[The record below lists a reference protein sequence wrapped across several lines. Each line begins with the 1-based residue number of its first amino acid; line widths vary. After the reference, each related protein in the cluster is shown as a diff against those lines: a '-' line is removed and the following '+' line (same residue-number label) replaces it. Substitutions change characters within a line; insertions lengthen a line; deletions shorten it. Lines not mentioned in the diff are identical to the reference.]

1 MKRKLL
7 GFGSIFCPASV
18 LIAIAAIVGMPFFVD
33 MGGEIPA
40 PMRPLVV
47 IGMILL
53 FLSVIGTWFLIIFDI
68 IHAATNPAL
77 SGGVKAAWI
86 CAIWFLNVFVIPIY
100 WAKHLR
106 HAHRTTPPNVP
117 EPERGRVAS
126 VR

>member
-7 GFGSIFCPASV
+7 GFGSIFCPAFV
-18 LIAIAAIVGMPFFVD
+18 LIAIAAIVAMPFFVD
-33 MGGEIPA
+33 MGGEIPV
-40 PMRPLVV
+40 PMRPFVV

-53 FLSVIGTWFLIIFDI
+53 LLSGIGTWFFIIFDI
-68 IHAATNPAL
+68 IHAAKNPAF

-106 HAHRTTPPNVP
+106 HEHRTTPPTVP
-117 EPERGRVAS
+117 EPARGRADS